1 MQLHELK
8 MTWHERSNT
17 AVSENVNINI
27 SCYLKIL
34 SIWTSFRNV
43 RYKFSSGKY
52 PVFRTMFGPSG
63 CALGRKTVRERK
75 KLCADWLICSHVHTI
90 REVCC
95 DWLTRFASITQ
106 CRAVLFV
113 SISYGIYR
121 KQRSKRS
128 NLFPISQ
135 GNKIIL
141 HVCETVNS
149 LSPDIRQIIDLQINF
164 LSDRPRSI

>member
-1 MQLHELK
+1 MQLYELK
-8 MTWHERSNT
+8 KTWHERSNT
-17 AVSENVNINI
+17 VVSENVNINI

-63 CALGRKTVRERK
+63 CALGRKTVLERK

-106 CRAVLFV
+106 CRAVWFV
-113 SISYGIYR
+113 SMCMEFIANSVQRGVSCDESFWMKQPYLTLPLLKTIS
-121 KQRSKRS
+121 
-128 NLFPISQ
+128 LFTSQ
-135 GNKIIL
+135 A
-141 HVCETVNS
+141 
-149 LSPDIRQIIDLQINF
+149 
-164 LSDRPRSI
+164 